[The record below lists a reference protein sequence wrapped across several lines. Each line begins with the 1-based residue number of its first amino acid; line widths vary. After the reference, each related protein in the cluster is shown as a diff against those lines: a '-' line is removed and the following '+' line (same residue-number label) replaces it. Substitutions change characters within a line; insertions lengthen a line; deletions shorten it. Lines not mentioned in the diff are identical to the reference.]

1 MKQIGIVTIFDCDN
15 YGADL
20 QAYALP
26 IALKALGYEAEV
38 IDYPFYKSRR
48 FHMTSAGRPVLPL
61 SFQNRL
67 KEVIGRLLAKLI
79 HFCGGTV
86 IRRREQAFA
95 AFREKIPRSKR
106 TYASFDALL
115 REPPVYDVYMTGSDQ
130 VWNPRMG
137 ASLRPY
143 FLDFLP
149 ESTRRIA
156 YAASF
161 GVADLSA
168 PVATRYRVW
177 LSRYQAIGCRE
188 PQGVELVRKLC
199 PGVPAVHTLDPTLL
213 LSREAWSAVAT
224 FPKTVNDKPYLLIYE
239 LVPAHGLSAFAHRW
253 ADRQGLEIVR
263 ICASNGTHGTS
274 NETLFRDLGP
284 DGFIGLFAKAS
295 AIVTTSFHGTVFSLI
310 FGVPFYSVIP
320 GKMRNSSRQRELLKT
335 VGCPNRL
342 LSETELTA
350 RHPEDSLDWPNIQR
364 RLQAARETSLAFLTS
379 SVEGGDYAS

>member
-1 MKQIGIVTIFDCDN
+1 MKRIGIVTIFDCDN

-26 IALKALGYEAEV
+26 TALKALGHEAEV

-61 SFQNRL
+61 SLQNRL
-67 KEVIGRLLAKLI
+67 KEVIGRLLAGLR
-79 HFCGGTV
+79 HFCGEAA
-86 IRRREQAFA
+86 IHRRERAFA
-95 AFREKIPRSKR
+95 AFREKMPRSKQ
-106 TYASFDALL
+106 TYATFDALL
-115 REPPVYDVYMTGSDQ
+115 REPPTYDIYMTGSDQ

-149 ESTRRIA
+149 ESARRIA

-161 GVADLSA
+161 GVADL
-168 PVATRYRVW
+168 PTTVAARYRAW
-177 LSRYQAIGCRE
+177 LSRYQAISCRE

-199 PGVPAVHTLDPTLL
+199 PEVPAAHTLDPTLL

-224 FPKTVNDKPYLLIYE
+224 FPETVRNKPYLLIYE
-239 LVPAHGLSAFAHRW
+239 LIPAQGLSAFAHRW
-253 ADRQGLEIVR
+253 AYRQGLEIVR
-263 ICASNGTHGTS
+263 ICGSVNAHGAS

-284 DGFIGLFAKAS
+284 DGFVGLFAKA
-295 AIVTTSFHGTVFSLI
+295 AAVVTTSFHGTVFSLI

-320 GKMRNSSRQRELLKT
+320 GKMRNSSRQRGLLET
-335 VGCPNRL
+335 VGCLDRL
-342 LSETELTA
+342 LPEAELAT
-350 RHPEDSLDWPNIQR
+350 RLPEDSLDWPNIQR
-364 RLQAARETSLAFLTS
+364 RLQAARETSLTFLTS
-379 SVEGGDYAS
+379 SVEKRDYAS